1 MKPYFNVDIGS
12 KGTFVPKLDSMRS
25 FIGLELIAGDEI
37 QGTGSADGDL
47 LTYLK
52 VTPGKMLY
60 LINQYAFPK
69 DNNPL
74 GYRIYLLEF
83 NKTGVPTVTDFTT
96 NGTLIFSLPA
106 YDYNSNIAL
115 AVTNGIVPVAI
126 IDGRKYASD
135 LIEYTAYLGWV
146 IPQNY
151 NGSPGN
157 NANTRYFGYTIQ
169 YLEE

>member
-25 FIGLELIAGDEI
+25 FIGIESTAGDEI

-47 LTYLK
+47 LVYLK
-52 VTPGKMLY
+52 VTPGKILY
-60 LINQYAFPK
+60 LINQFVFAK

-74 GYRIYLLEF
+74 GYNIYLIEF
-83 NKTGVPTVTDFTT
+83 DKTGVPTVTDFTS
-96 NGTLIFSLPA
+96 GSLVFSLVS
-106 YDYNSNIAL
+106 YDYNISICPYMIS
-115 AVTNGIVPVAI
+115 GIVPIAI
-126 IDGRKYASD
+126 IDGRKYASN